1 MPSMG
6 IYGCLWVSMAA
17 HGVKLAYASQR
28 FFYRGRPW
36 YQVRVFVVKSVLYM
50 HAIAMYTAFF
60 QRGIW
65 FRKHHIFSCV
75 LHGWLLMRV
84 WGALSV
90 RVGFSTDTVTWLV
103 RSMVHSTSVK
113 SRPIKF
119 VFENSAHMTQGALRT
134 MQSKRYTILNK
145 QYLRK

>member
-1 MPSMG
+1 MG

-28 FFYRGRPW
+28 SFYRGRFLEP
-36 YQVRVFVVKSVLYM
+36 RVSEHFNNSAKSRRLNVIY
-50 HAIAMYTAFF
+50 HTAFF